1 MTRRKSRPKRK
12 KKATSHGS
20 HLGKRGARAGGI
32 LGRSGQITSGAKGKS
47 RGKGQFKGI
56 PRAREAFAAAA
67 RRFGGKIQ
75 KGTKL

>member
-1 MTRRKSRPKRK
+1 MTRRKSRPRRK

-20 HLGKRGARAGGI
+20 HLSRGTRAGGI
-32 LGRSGQITSGAKGKS
+32 LGKPGQIVGAGKGKS
-47 RGKGQFKGI
+47 LGKGKFKGI

-67 RRFGGKIQ
+67 RRFGGKIP